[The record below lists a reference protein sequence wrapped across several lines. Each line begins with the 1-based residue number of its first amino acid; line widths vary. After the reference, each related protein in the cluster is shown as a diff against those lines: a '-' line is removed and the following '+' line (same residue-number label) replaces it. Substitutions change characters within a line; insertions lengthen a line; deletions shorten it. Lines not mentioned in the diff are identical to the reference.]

1 MNDEDLRDLFAGL
14 AMQSIIHEVYADN
27 LADHGCESIA
37 RKAYYMADKMLDA
50 KYADDEPEPVPEPEM
65 GITAIK
71 PKRKAK

>member
-14 AMQSIIHEVYADN
+14 AMQSIIREVYADN

-37 RKAYYMADKMLDA
+37 RKAYYMADKMIKA
-50 KYADDEPEPVPEPEM
+50 KYAEEEPEV

-71 PKRKAK
+71 RKYTKKEK

>member
-50 KYADDEPEPVPEPEM
+50 KYEDNVPEV
-65 GITAIK
+65 GIAAVK
-71 PKRKAK
+71 KRKTKEQ